1 MHALQQKHDT
11 ALQLAKMQNG
21 EFRDVNF
28 KFSKAKFDLMRM
40 KDQAIGML
48 NGIMTTMG
56 LGLD

>member
-1 MHALQQKHDT
+1 M
-11 ALQLAKMQNG
+11 QLAQMQNG

-28 KFSKAKFDLMRM
+28 KFAKAKFDLMRM
-40 KDQAIGML
+40 KDQATGML

>member
-1 MHALQQKHDT
+1 MHVLQQKHDT
-11 ALQLAKMQNG
+11 ALQLAQMQNG

-28 KFSKAKFDLMRM
+28 KFAKARFDLLRM

-56 LGLD
+56 IGLD

>member
-11 ALQLAKMQNG
+11 AMQLANMQNQ
-21 EFRDVNF
+21 EFQDVNY
-28 KFSKAKFDLMRM
+28 KFAKARFDLLRMR
-40 KDQAIGML
+40 DQATGMI